1 MASTLKSFHLLGVVA
16 GCCALL
22 GGCRTRRPS
31 AEPTIGFD
39 QVPPVGPGGADATG
53 ILRGHVVGAHA
64 GQRIVLY
71 ALGAGTWWIQPV
83 TVHPFTEIAPDGR
96 WRSSTHM
103 GARYAALL
111 VNPGFVPPNQ
121 LNELPTERDG
131 IAALATAAPSK
142 EVIPSKHI
150 RFSNYDWEVRQIG
163 SDRNGSP
170 HTYEPANASVDA
182 HGFLHLLISRGPDGW
197 NCSEVAL
204 PRSLGYG
211 TYAFSIADVSRLDPA
226 AVLTLFTWDELG
238 TDQDR
243 REVDSVVSQ
252 WGNPKGSN
260 AQYIVQPF
268 FRPANTF
275 RYVVPPGLFTY
286 SFLWTPG
293 RITFRT
299 VPGADS
305 HSRRGPVI
313 EHTFTTDVPT
323 PKTESVHMNLCTFDY
338 TPVQQ
343 QQPAEIVVQR
353 FQFLP

>member
-1 MASTLKSFHLLGVVA
+1 MAGLLKNISMLCVIA
-16 GCCALL
+16 CCCAFFS
-22 GGCRTRRPS
+22 GCRKDKPVE
-31 AEPTIGFD
+31 EPAIIFD

-53 ILRGHVVGAHA
+53 NLRGHVVGSHA

-83 TVHPFTEIAPDGR
+83 TIHPYVNIAPDGT
-96 WRSSTHM
+96 WRSSTHL
-103 GARYAALL
+103 GSRYAALL
-111 VNPGFVPPNQ
+111 VNPGFVPPNRLQ
-121 LNELPTERDG
+121 ELPSESHE
-131 IAALATAAPSK
+131 IAALAAVAPSK
-142 EVIPSKHI
+142 ATAPAKRL
-150 RFSNYDWEVRQIG
+150 RFSNYDWDVRQIG

-170 HTYEPANASVDA
+170 HNYEPANASVDA
-182 HGFLHLLISRGPDGW
+182 QGFLHLLISRGADGW

-211 TYAFSIADVSRLDPA
+211 TYAFSVADVSRLDPA
-226 AVLTLFTWDELG
+226 AVLSMFTWDAVG

-243 REVDSVVSQ
+243 REIDFVVSQ

-268 FRPANTF
+268 YRPANTF
-275 RYVVPPGLFTY
+275 RYVVPAGLFSY
-286 SFLWTPG
+286 SFHWTPG
-293 RITFRT
+293 RITFT
-299 VPGADS
+299 TIQGAGS
-305 HSRRGPVI
+305 HLETRPTA
-313 EHTFTTDVPT
+313 EHTFTADVPT
-323 PKTESVHMNLCTFDY
+323 PKTESVHINLCTFDY